1 MKKAATRPPQ
11 AATML
16 IIALTGWP
24 IETATVLF
32 VTATHWGLIR

>member
-16 IIALTGWP
+16 IIALSGWLP
-24 IETATVLF
+24 ETATVLLVSAF
-32 VTATHWGLIR
+32 HWGVIR